1 MKVETLLQ
9 IVLAVAVFA
18 LVFIIYCFQCETI
31 ITAIK
36 CTMLMGTIASVLTF
50 LLVRYGS
57 D

>member
-1 MKVETLLQ
+1 MKTIFAILTSLC
-9 IVLAVAVFA
+9 VLGF
-18 LVFIIYCFQCETI
+18 VFIYYLLSCETI

-50 LLVRYGS
+50 LLVKYGS

>member
-1 MKVETLLQ
+1 METLLQ

-18 LVFIIYCFQCETI
+18 LVFIVYCFQCETI

-36 CTMLMGTIASVLTF
+36 CTMIVGTIASVLTF
-50 LLVRYGS
+50 ILVKYGS

>member
-1 MKVETLLQ
+1 METLLQ
-9 IVLAVAVFA
+9 IALAIAVFA

-36 CTMLMGTIASVLTF
+36 CTMIVGTLASILTF

>member
-1 MKVETLLQ
+1 METLLQ

-36 CTMLMGTIASVLTF
+36 CTMIIGTIASVLTF

>member
-1 MKVETLLQ
+1 MKTIFAILTSLCVLGFAFVFYLLS
-9 IVLAVAVFA
+9 
-18 LVFIIYCFQCETI
+18 CETI

-36 CTMLMGTIASVLTF
+36 CTMFMGTILSVLTF